1 MNRKWQRSTSKHTKK
16 GRSPTGNGM
25 QQGEERQKREKK
37 QQIGRTGLEYKR
49 RIKKTKGGSEG
60 APGWCLRTDSR

>member
-37 QQIGRTGLEYKR
+37 ATDWENRIRVQEKDKKNKR
-49 RIKKTKGGSEG
+49 GGARECPAG
-60 APGWCLRTDSR
+60 V

>member
-49 RIKKTKGGSEG
+49 RIKKTKGGERGS
-60 APGWCLRTDSR
+60 ARLVFKN

>member
-1 MNRKWQRSTSKHTKK
+1 MNRKWQRSTSKHIKK

-37 QQIGRTGLEYKR
+37 ATDWENRIRVQEKDKKNKR
-49 RIKKTKGGSEG
+49 GGARERPAG
-60 APGWCLRTDSR
+60 V

>member
-37 QQIGRTGLEYKR
+37 QQIGREQ
-49 RIKKTKGGSEG
+49 
-60 APGWCLRTDSR
+60 D